1 MRKYNCDLCQDTG
14 LISIYGDFDKP
25 YEECTHE
32 ANPST
37 IISILPMFDEV
48 KHFDKIENGKSVK
61 YHAYYLKGNL
71 QKILTEENYKQI
83 KQEVL

>member
-1 MRKYNCDLCQDTG
+1 
-14 LISIYGDFDKP
+14 
-25 YEECTHE
+25 
-32 ANPST
+32 
-37 IISILPMFDEV
+37 MFDEV

-71 QKILTEENYKQI
+71 QKILTEESYKQI